1 MNRQARAGKKSR
13 LEIVPSRRPRDGACA
28 HCEIFHAQI
37 ISNFTGKRKPQFSP
51 GRRCLLMGWSMIF
64 TTIGVA
70 CAAKWFMDLLDKLEG
85 READ

>member
-1 MNRQARAGKKSR
+1 
-13 LEIVPSRRPRDGACA
+13 
-28 HCEIFHAQI
+28 
-37 ISNFTGKRKPQFSP
+37 
-51 GRRCLLMGWSMIF
+51 MGWSMIF